1 MRSSGSRKTGEILS
15 FSFAKFWHIV
25 SKTKKE
31 RRKNNDKKLIVET
44 WDDVKRLARM
54 LCIQLQILICD
65 LRLFQL
71 KEQRFF
77 LNRKI
82 DVAYAKLTGNAAE
95 VFRLQLFRLMMALF
109 KAANFVFVAIWV
121 SLFLCRITRYNIYP
135 MHGELLECTYK
146 TFVFLVLS
154 IPAIL
159 TTPEC
164 KSLVKKNGLWLTS
177 AVYIFAYTAE
187 LFLILAFLM

>member
-1 MRSSGSRKTGEILS
+1 MT
-15 FSFAKFWHIV
+15 
-25 SKTKKE
+25 
-31 RRKNNDKKLIVET
+31 KKLIVET
-44 WDDVKRLARM
+44 WDDAKRLARM

-82 DVAYAKLTGNAAE
+82 DVAYAKLAGDTAE
-95 VFRLQLFRLMMALF
+95 VFRLQLFRLMMVLF
-109 KAANFVFVAIWV
+109 KTANFVFVTIWV
-121 SLFLCRITRYNIYP
+121 SLFLCRLTGYDVYP
-135 MHGELLECTYK
+135 MHGKLLECTYK

-177 AVYIFAYTAE
+177 AVYIFAYTAG

>member
-1 MRSSGSRKTGEILS
+1 MT
-15 FSFAKFWHIV
+15 
-25 SKTKKE
+25 
-31 RRKNNDKKLIVET
+31 KKLIVET

-95 VFRLQLFRLMMALF
+95 VFRLP
-109 KAANFVFVAIWV
+109 
-121 SLFLCRITRYNIYP
+121 FLP
-135 MHGELLECTYK
+135 FGSGW
-146 TFVFLVLS
+146 S
-154 IPAIL
+154 IPSFMKFL
-159 TTPEC
+159 HRHKELQHKRSRTHPFF
-164 KSLVKKNGLWLTS
+164 LNGSPRLLCN
-177 AVYIFAYTAE
+177 ACICV
-187 LFLILAFLM
+187 

>member
-1 MRSSGSRKTGEILS
+1 MT
-15 FSFAKFWHIV
+15 
-25 SKTKKE
+25 
-31 RRKNNDKKLIVET
+31 KKLIVET

-109 KAANFVFVAIWV
+109 KAANFRLRSNLGVVVFGAGLQDIIFIRCTENCWNVHTR
-121 SLFLCRITRYNIYP
+121 LLC
-135 MHGELLECTYK
+135 
-146 TFVFLVLS
+146 FWVLS

-159 TTPEC
+159 TTPGNA
-164 KSLVKKNGLWLTS
+164 SLW
-177 AVYIFAYTAE
+177 
-187 LFLILAFLM
+187 

>member
-1 MRSSGSRKTGEILS
+1 MT
-15 FSFAKFWHIV
+15 
-25 SKTKKE
+25 
-31 RRKNNDKKLIVET
+31 KKLILET
-44 WDDVKRLARM
+44 LDDVKWLARM
-54 LCIQLQILICD
+54 LWIQLQMLACD

-71 KEQRFF
+71 KEQEFF

-82 DVAYAKLTGNAAE
+82 DVAYAKLSGDTAE
-95 VFRLQLFRLMMALF
+95 VFRLQLFRLMMVLF
-109 KAANFVFVAIWV
+109 KAAN
-121 SLFLCRITRYNIYP
+121 LCRLTGYDVYP

-177 AVYIFAYTAE
+177 AVYIFAYTAG

>member
-1 MRSSGSRKTGEILS
+1 MT
-15 FSFAKFWHIV
+15 
-25 SKTKKE
+25 
-31 RRKNNDKKLIVET
+31 KKLIVET

-77 LNRKI
+77 LNRKV
-82 DVAYAKLTGNAAE
+82 DVAYAKLTGDTAE
-95 VFRLQLFRLMMALF
+95 IFRLQLFRLMMALF

-121 SLFLCRITRYNIYP
+121 SLFLCRITGYDVYS

>member
-1 MRSSGSRKTGEILS
+1 MMSHQKKGIHPRPCGIINLS
-15 FSFAKFWHIV
+15 NIISYGRGTLPYLIDVEYAKF
-25 SKTKKE
+25 
-31 RRKNNDKKLIVET
+31 
-44 WDDVKRLARM
+44 A
-54 LCIQLQILICD
+54 
-65 LRLFQL
+65 
-71 KEQRFF
+71 
-77 LNRKI
+77 
-82 DVAYAKLTGNAAE
+82 GNTAE
-95 VFRLQLFRLMMALF
+95 VFRLQLFRLMMMLF
-109 KAANFVFVAIWV
+109 KVANFVFVAIWV
-121 SLFLCRITRYNIYP
+121 SLFLCRITGYDIYP

-177 AVYIFAYTAE
+177 AVYIFAYTAW

>member
-1 MRSSGSRKTGEILS
+1 MT
-15 FSFAKFWHIV
+15 
-25 SKTKKE
+25 
-31 RRKNNDKKLIVET
+31 KKLIVET

-95 VFRLQLFRLMMALF
+95 V
-109 KAANFVFVAIWV
+109 
-121 SLFLCRITRYNIYP
+121 SGCSCS
-135 MHGELLECTYK
+135 G
-146 TFVFLVLS
+146 
-154 IPAIL
+154 
-159 TTPEC
+159 
-164 KSLVKKNGLWLTS
+164 
-177 AVYIFAYTAE
+177 
-187 LFLILAFLM
+187 

>member
-1 MRSSGSRKTGEILS
+1 MT
-15 FSFAKFWHIV
+15 
-25 SKTKKE
+25 
-31 RRKNNDKKLIVET
+31 KKLIVET

-82 DVAYAKLTGNAAE
+82 DVAYAKLTGDTAE
-95 VFRLQLFRLMMALF
+95 IFRLQLFRLMMVLF
-109 KAANFVFVAIWV
+109 KTANFVFVAIWV
-121 SLFLCRITRYNIYP
+121 SLFLCRITGYNIYP

-154 IPAIL
+154 VPSIL
-159 TTPEC
+159 TTSEC
-164 KSLVKKNGLWLTS
+164 KSLIKKNGLWLTS
-177 AVYIFAYTAE
+177 AVYIFAYTSG

>member
-1 MRSSGSRKTGEILS
+1 MT
-15 FSFAKFWHIV
+15 
-25 SKTKKE
+25 
-31 RRKNNDKKLIVET
+31 KKLILDT
-44 WDDVKRLARM
+44 LDDVKRLARA
-54 LCIQLQILICD
+54 LCIQLQILVCD
-65 LRLFQL
+65 LRLLQL
-71 KEQRFF
+71 KSQRFF

-82 DVAYAKLTGNAAE
+82 DVAYAKFAGDTAE
-95 VFRLQLFRLMMALF
+95 VFRLQLFRLMMMLF
-109 KAANFVFVAIWV
+109 KFGNVVLVAMWV
-121 SLFLCRITRYNIYP
+121 SLILCRITGYDIYS

-159 TTPEC
+159 TTTEC

-177 AVYIFAYTAE
+177 TVYIFAYTAG

>member
-1 MRSSGSRKTGEILS
+1 MT
-15 FSFAKFWHIV
+15 
-25 SKTKKE
+25 
-31 RRKNNDKKLIVET
+31 KKLIVET

-82 DVAYAKLTGNAAE
+82 DVAYAKLTGDTAE
-95 VFRLQLFRLMMALF
+95 VFRLQLFRLMMVLF

-121 SLFLCRITRYNIYP
+121 SLFLCRITGYDVYS

>member
-1 MRSSGSRKTGEILS
+1 MT
-15 FSFAKFWHIV
+15 
-25 SKTKKE
+25 
-31 RRKNNDKKLIVET
+31 KKLILET
-44 WDDVKRLARM
+44 LDDVKWLARM
-54 LCIQLQILICD
+54 LWIQLQMLACD

-71 KEQRFF
+71 KEQEFF

-82 DVAYAKLTGNAAE
+82 DVAYAKLTGDTAE
-95 VFRLQLFRLMMALF
+95 VFRLQLFRLMMVLF
-109 KAANFVFVAIWV
+109 KAANFVFVAIWA
-121 SLFLCRITRYNIYP
+121 SLFLCWITEYNIYP

-177 AVYIFAYTAE
+177 AVYIFAYTAG